1 MDDLFAEL
9 RPIDK
14 ELMRLKKIKYENG
27 DPYGT
32 LENTLE
38 DKIQSRCWRP
48 KWAAYL
54 TEFHCAVVATLI
66 YIIHDVCE
74 NVLCYVAHIL

>member
-9 RPIDK
+9 RLIDK

-32 LENTLE
+32 LENTL
-38 DKIQSRCWRP
+38 DDNIQSRC
-48 KWAAYL
+48 
-54 TEFHCAVVATLI
+54 
-66 YIIHDVCE
+66 
-74 NVLCYVAHIL
+74 

>member
-48 KWAAYL
+48 
-54 TEFHCAVVATLI
+54 
-66 YIIHDVCE
+66 
-74 NVLCYVAHIL
+74 